1 MALSKAARE
10 ALDSQTRAYIEQV
23 EREASRSQK
32 AEQRWQRKYQTLEQ
46 RYEVL
51 EERHRLLLFKRFA
64 RSSEQEPAGQQQL
77 FAEAEETAEVSQT
90 PEVEATTVTVA
101 AHERKKGGRKGIDE
115 RHPRIDVLHDISE
128 EEKQCAC
135 GDELVHIGEETR
147 EIVQVIPE
155 QMWVERH
162 VYPKY
167 ACHTCEGSGDEDRPA
182 VRIAAREATILPRS
196 IASPALIAFIL
207 VNKFV
212 DHLPFYR
219 QEKRFA
225 RIGIDISR
233 QDMSNWTITVA
244 QAIKPLIER
253 FVALIRGGPFVQMDE
268 TELQVLKEP
277 DRANTAR
284 SYMWLAR
291 GGPPDAPVL
300 VYHYS
305 RTRSGEYPRTLL
317 EDYEGYVQADAYRVY
332 RMLAEELGFILVGC
346 WAHARRKFFEAGKAT
361 KKAGAAEIAL
371 KYIGGLY
378 QAERELRAK
387 DLEPQEFVEQ
397 RRAKVEPILAEF
409 RPWLEEKQKTVV
421 PSTLLGKAVEYTLNE
436 WDALSRYLDRPEI
449 TPDNNAAE
457 NAIRPF
463 VLGRKNWLFS
473 GSPRGADASCAIYS
487 LIETAKHNGLDPFA
501 YLNYVFTNVPTITA
515 DDQWDEL
522 LPHNLDQET
531 LAAALPT
538 AMQ

>member
-1 MALSKAARE
+1 MALSEAARQT
-10 ALDSQTRAYIEQV
+10 LDSETRSYIEKL
-23 EREASRSQK
+23 ER
-32 AEQRWQRKYQTLEQ
+32 AEGRWRRKYQTLEQ

-64 RSSEQEPAGQQQL
+64 RSSEQEPIGQQQL
-77 FAEAEETAEVSQT
+77 FAEAEETAEALEAD
-90 PEVEATTVTVA
+90 EVEETTVTVA
-101 AHERKKGGRKGIDE
+101 AHERSKTGRKSIDE
-115 RHPRIDVLHDISE
+115 RHPRIEVVHDIDND
-128 EEKQCAC
+128 EKQCGC
-135 GDELVHIGEETR
+135 GDELVRIGEETR

-167 ACHTCEGSGDEDRPA
+167 GCHTCEGSGDEDRPA

-196 IASPALIAFIL
+196 IASPALVAFIL

-244 QAIKPLIER
+244 RAIKPLIER
-253 FVALIRGGPFVQMDE
+253 FILMIRGGPFMQMDE
-268 TELQVLKEP
+268 TPLQVLNEP
-277 DRANTAR
+277 GRANTTK

-291 GGPPDAPVL
+291 GGPPEAPVV

-305 RTRSGEYPRTLL
+305 PTRGSDYPRSLL
-317 EDYEGYVQADAYRVY
+317 DGYEGYLQADAYGVY

-346 WAHARRKFFEAGKAT
+346 WAHARRKFHEAAQAS
-361 KKAGAAEIAL
+361 KKAGAAHEGMKHIRRLYEI
-371 KYIGGLY
+371 
-378 QAERELRAK
+378 ERELRGEH
-387 DLEPQEFVEQ
+387 LSPQEFADK
-397 RRAKVEPILAEF
+397 RREKALPVLDEF
-409 RPWLEEKQKTVV
+409 AAWLNKKHKTVV
-421 PSTLLGKAVEYTLNE
+421 PSSLLGKAVAYTLHE

-457 NAIRPF
+457 NHVRPF
-463 VLGRKNWLFS
+463 VVGRRNWLFS
-473 GSPRGADASCAIYS
+473 GAPRGAEASCAIYS
-487 LIETAKHNGLDPFA
+487 LIETAKHNTLDPFA
-501 YLNYVFTNVPTITA
+501 YLNYVFEKAPLMHEA
-515 DDQWDEL
+515 EDWDQL
-522 LPHNLDQET
+522 LPHRLDAAT
-531 LAAALPT
+531 LTAALPT
-538 AMQ
+538 ALK

>member
-1 MALSKAARE
+1 MALSEAARQT
-10 ALDSQTRAYIEQV
+10 LDSETRSYIEKL
-23 EREASRSQK
+23 ER
-32 AEQRWQRKYQTLEQ
+32 AEGRWRRKYQTLEQ

-64 RSSEQEPAGQQQL
+64 RSSEQEPIGQQQL
-77 FAEAEETAEVSQT
+77 FAEAEETAEVLEAD
-90 PEVEATTVTVA
+90 EVEETTVTVA
-101 AHERKKGGRKGIDE
+101 AHERKKTGRKGIDE
-115 RHPRIDVLHDISE
+115 RHPRIEVVHDIDND
-128 EEKQCAC
+128 EKQCGC
-135 GDELVHIGEETR
+135 GDELVRIGEETR

-167 ACHTCEGSGDEDRPA
+167 GCHSCEGSGDEDRPA
-182 VRIAAREATILPRS
+182 VRIAPREATILPRS
-196 IASPALIAFIL
+196 IASAALVAFIL

-244 QAIKPLIER
+244 RAIKPLIER
-253 FVALIRGGPFVQMDE
+253 FIVMIRGGPFMQMDE
-268 TELQVLKEP
+268 TPLQVLNEP
-277 DRANTAR
+277 GRANTTK

-291 GGPPDAPVL
+291 GGPPEAPVV

-305 RTRSGEYPRTLL
+305 PTRGSDYPRSLL
-317 EDYEGYVQADAYRVY
+317 DGYEGYLQADAYGVY

-346 WAHARRKFFEAGKAT
+346 WAHARRKFFEASKTT
-361 KKAGAAEIAL
+361 KKAGAAEMAL
-371 KYIGGLY
+371 KYIGRLY

-387 DLEPQEFVEQ
+387 DLEPQRFAEQ

-409 RPWLEEKQKTVV
+409 RPWLVEKQKTVV
-421 PSTLLGKAVEYTLNE
+421 PSSLLGKAVAYTLNE
-436 WDALSRYLDRPEI
+436 WDALSRYVERPEI

-457 NAIRPF
+457 NHIRPF
-463 VLGRKNWLFS
+463 VVGRRNWLFS
-473 GSPRGADASCAIYS
+473 GAPRGAEASCAIYS
-487 LIETAKHNGLDPFA
+487 LIETAKHNKLDPFA
-501 YLNYVFTNVPTITA
+501 YLNYVFEKAPVMHEA
-515 DDQWDEL
+515 GDWDQL
-522 LPHNLDQET
+522 LPHRLDATT
-531 LAAALPT
+531 LNATLPT
-538 AMQ
+538 ALK

>member
-1 MALSKAARE
+1 MALSEAARE
-10 ALDSQTRAYIEQV
+10 KLDSTTRSYIEKL
-23 EREASRSQK
+23 ER
-32 AEQRWQRKYQTLEQ
+32 AENRWQRKYQTLEQ

-77 FAEAEETAEVSQT
+77 FAEAEET
-90 PEVEATTVTVA
+90 VEAPEATEEQETTVTVA

-115 RHPRIDVLHDISE
+115 RHPRIEVVHDISE
-128 EEKQCAC
+128 KEKQCAC
-135 GDELVHIGEETR
+135 GDELMRIGEETR

-167 ACHTCEGSGDEDRPA
+167 GCHACEGSGDEDRPA
-182 VRIAAREATILPRS
+182 VRIAPREATILPRS

-219 QEKRFA
+219 QEKRFG
-225 RIGIDISR
+225 RIGIEISR

-277 DRANTAR
+277 DRANTAK

-291 GGPPDAPVL
+291 GGPPEASVL

-305 RTRSGEYPRTLL
+305 RTRNSEYPRTLL

-332 RMLAEELGFILVGC
+332 RMLAEALGFILVGC

-371 KYIGGLY
+371 KYIGRLY

-387 DLEPQEFVEQ
+387 DLDPKKFVEQ

-409 RPWLEEKQKTVV
+409 RAWLDEKKKTVV
-421 PSTLLGKAVEYTLNE
+421 PSTLLGKAVEYTLAE
-436 WDALSRYLDRPEI
+436 WDALSRYLDRPQI

-463 VLGRKNWLFS
+463 VLGRNYAERRIMLS
-473 GSPRGADASCAIYS
+473 HGT
-487 LIETAKHNGLDPFA
+487 ETSHLS
-501 YLNYVFTNVPTITA
+501 
-515 DDQWDEL
+515 
-522 LPHNLDQET
+522 
-531 LAAALPT
+531 AA
-538 AMQ
+538 

>member
-1 MALSKAARE
+1 MALSE
-10 ALDSQTRAYIEQV
+10 ATRQKLDPATRSYIEKL
-23 EREASRSQK
+23 ER
-32 AEQRWQRKYQTLEQ
+32 AENRWQRKYQTLEQ

-77 FAEAEETAEVSQT
+77 FAEAEETAEV
-90 PEVEATTVTVA
+90 PEATEGQQTTVTVA

-115 RHPRIDVLHDISE
+115 RHPRIDVVHDISE
-128 EEKQCAC
+128 EEKRCAC
-135 GDELVHIGEETR
+135 GDELVRIGEETR

-167 ACHTCEGSGDEDRPA
+167 GCHTCEGSGDEDRPA

-196 IASPALIAFIL
+196 IASPALVAFIL

-244 QAIKPLIER
+244 EAIKPLVQR

-277 DRANTAR
+277 DRANTAK

-291 GGPPDAPVL
+291 GGPPEAPLL

-305 RTRSGEYPRTLL
+305 RTRNSEYPRTLL

-332 RMLAEELGFILVGC
+332 RMLAEALGFILVGC
-346 WAHARRKFFEAGKAT
+346 WAHARRKFFEASKAT
-361 KKAGAAEIAL
+361 TKTGAAEIAL
-371 KYIGGLY
+371 KYIGRLY

-387 DLEPQEFVEQ
+387 ELDPQEFAEQ

-409 RPWLEEKQKTVV
+409 RRWLKEKQKTVV
-421 PSTLLGKAVEYTLNE
+421 SSTLLGKAVEYTLNE
-436 WDALSRYLDRPEI
+436 WDALSRYLDRPQI

-473 GSPRGADASCAIYS
+473 GSPRGAEASCAIYS

-501 YLNYVFTNVPTITA
+501 YLNYVFNKVPTIA
-515 DDQWDEL
+515 AEDEWDEL
-522 LPHNLDQET
+522 LPHRLDQAT
-531 LAAALPT
+531 LDAALPT
-538 AMQ
+538 AMK

>member
-1 MALSKAARE
+1 MALSEAAR
-10 ALDSQTRAYIEQV
+10 ARLDPATRSYIEKI

-64 RSSEQEPAGQQQL
+64 RSSEQEPVGQQQL
-77 FAEAEETAEVSQT
+77 FAEAEETAEV
-90 PEVEATTVTVA
+90 PEATEGQQTTVTVA
-101 AHERKKGGRKGIDE
+101 AHERKRGGRKGIDE
-115 RHPRIDVLHDISE
+115 RHPRIDVVHDISE
-128 EEKQCAC
+128 EDKQCAC
-135 GDELVHIGEETR
+135 GDELVRIGEETR

-167 ACHTCEGSGDEDRPA
+167 GCHTCEGSGDEDRPA
-182 VRIAAREATILPRS
+182 VRIATREATILPRS
-196 IASPALIAFIL
+196 IASPALVAFIL

-219 QEKRFA
+219 QEKRFV

-233 QDMSNWTITVA
+233 QDMSNWAITVA
-244 QAIKPLIER
+244 GAIKPLVQR
-253 FVALIRGGPFVQMDE
+253 FVASIRGGPFVQIDE

-277 DRANTAR
+277 DRANTAK

-291 GGPPDAPVL
+291 GGPPEAPVL

-305 RTRSGEYPRTLL
+305 QTRNSEYPRALL

-332 RMLAEELGFILVGC
+332 RMLAEALGFILVGC
-346 WAHARRKFFEAGKAT
+346 WAHARRKFFEASKAT
-361 KKAGAAEIAL
+361 KKTGAAEIAL
-371 KYIGGLY
+371 KYIGRLY
-378 QAERELRAK
+378 HAERELRAR
-387 DLEPQEFVEQ
+387 DLDPTEFAEQ

-409 RPWLEEKQKTVV
+409 HPWLKEKQKTVV

-473 GSPRGADASCAIYS
+473 GSPRGAEASCAIYS
-487 LIETAKHNGLDPFA
+487 LIETAKHNGLNPFA
-501 YLNYVFTNVPTITA
+501 YLNYVFNKVPTIA
-515 DDQWDEL
+515 AEDEWDEL
-522 LPHNLDQET
+522 LPHRLDQAT
-531 LAAALPT
+531 VDAALPT
-538 AMQ
+538 AMK